1 MKKEDS
7 FNKAL
12 AFSIIIHVS
21 ILLPLSIINFSEKQ
35 KKQNN
40 KIEVNYVKVTQ
51 TNTAS
56 DRKISQED
64 LEKIGLR
71 NRLILAEE
79 EKIPSAGAKEETIQ
93 SDILAGT
100 KDLPQK
106 PNLYK
111 TQFSPRNDIK
121 LSLLETSK
129 SQNPIY
135 LNYQNFIRENLRRFL
150 YNKYSD
156 IPQRGEVYLTFI
168 LNANGSVKQAQVIE
182 DKSTASADLR
192 KIVIESLYDASPFP
206 PLPAALNTPIL
217 SFSVTVHFKE
227 RQNG

>member
-1 MKKEDS
+1 MKNETA

-12 AFSIIIHVS
+12 VFSVIIHLS
-21 ILLPLSIINFSEKQ
+21 ILLPLSVITFSEKQ
-35 KKQNN
+35 KKQN
-40 KIEVNYVKVTQ
+40 KIVVNYVKAIQ
-51 TNTAS
+51 PNTAS

-64 LEKIGLR
+64 MDKIGLR

-79 EKIPSAGAKEETIQ
+79 EKISAADAKEETASQ
-93 SDILAGT
+93 DILTGA

-111 TQFSPRNDIK
+111 TQFLPRNDIK
-121 LSLLETSK
+121 LSIVESSK

-168 LNANGSVKQAQVIE
+168 LNANGSVKQAQIIE